1 MNMAYYCSLRLIIF
15 LVNFIHTGV
24 KKQMKILENGNK
36 IGNLGFFGICIT
48 LCTVAL
54 FFRSVSWKRGAD
66 EPGSK

>member
-1 MNMAYYCSLRLIIF
+1 MNMVYYCSLRLIIF
-15 LVNFIHTGV
+15 LVKCIHTGV
-24 KKQMKILENGNK
+24 KKQMEDFREWKQLEN
-36 IGNLGFFGICIT
+36 LGYLGICIT